1 MGFPRAIIR
10 VWASGAINQ
19 VKGKISEDLY
29 SRLLRPY
36 IYPEYDSFPLLQIGL
51 DYSASKIYV
60 YSPSAG
66 HCANLPLP

>member
-1 MGFPRAIIR
+1 
-10 VWASGAINQ
+10 
-19 VKGKISEDLY
+19 
-29 SRLLRPY
+29 
-36 IYPEYDSFPLLQIGL
+36 L